1 VAAAVY
7 DAAAATD
14 PAPRYPVGTLASLV
28 GYARLLPPRWRAFA
42 WRLARLAG

>member
-1 VAAAVY
+1 VTMCEIDRA
-7 DAAAATD
+7 
-14 PAPRYPVGTLASLV
+14 LV